1 MQIIFSQLLA
11 FFAKSC
17 YCLNINK
24 LFLRGGAMTQKATLE
39 KPLMLGD
46 IAPDFMAETT
56 LGRISFHEWAGNSW
70 CLLFS
75 HPKDFTPVCTTEL
88 GRLAKLKPE
97 FDKRNCKVLA
107 ISLDSVEEHMKW
119 QKDIEATQQAKVN
132 FPMIGDKD
140 RKIAELYGMI
150 HPNLSEN
157 STARCVFIIDPKK
170 KVRLIITYPQS
181 TRRNFDEIL
190 RVIDSIQLTDS
201 HLVATPADWKAGQDC
216 IILPSVTDPEVMKQ
230 KFPKGWKEVKPYLR
244 FTPQPDKK

>member
-1 MQIIFSQLLA
+1 MAQNTKPA
-11 FFAKSC
+11 
-17 YCLNINK
+17 N
-24 LFLRGGAMTQKATLE
+24 
-39 KPLMLGD
+39 PLMLGD
-46 IAPDFMAETT
+46 IAPDFQAETSS
-56 LGRISFHEWAGNSW
+56 GKISFHEWAADSW

-107 ISLDSVEEHMKW
+107 ISLDSVEDHLKW
-119 QKDIEATQQAKVN
+119 QKDIEETQNAKVN

-150 HPNLSEN
+150 HPGMSDNA
-157 STARCVFIIDPKK
+157 TARCVFIIDPKK

-181 TRRNFDEIL
+181 TGRNFEEIL

-201 HLVATPADWKAGQDC
+201 HLVATPADWKAGHDC
-216 IILPSVTDPEVMKQ
+216 IILPSVTDPELMKK
-230 KFPKGWKEVKPYLR
+230 KFPKGWKEIKPYLR
-244 FTPQPDKK
+244 VTPQP

>member
-1 MQIIFSQLLA
+1 MAQNTKPA
-11 FFAKSC
+11 
-17 YCLNINK
+17 N
-24 LFLRGGAMTQKATLE
+24 
-39 KPLMLGD
+39 PLMLGD
-46 IAPDFMAETT
+46 IAPDFQAETSS
-56 LGRISFHEWAGNSW
+56 GKISFHEWAADSW

-107 ISLDSVEEHMKW
+107 ISLDSVEDHLKW
-119 QKDIEATQQAKVN
+119 QKDIEETQNAKVN

-150 HPNLSEN
+150 HPGMSDNA
-157 STARCVFIIDPKK
+157 TARCVFIIDPKK

-181 TRRNFDEIL
+181 TGRNFEEIL

-201 HLVATPADWKAGQDC
+201 HLVATPADWKAGNDC
-216 IILPSVTDPEVMKQ
+216 IILPSVTDPVLMKK
-230 KFPKGWKEVKPYLR
+230 KFPKGWKEIKPYLR
-244 FTPQPDKK
+244 VTPQP